1 MQLQMWICL
10 KRCGY
15 NNEGCGYI
23 QKDVDITYNKKDVDV
38 LKMLFVTKTPQP
50 LRIASIDHRAY
61 QPSTLLTIK
70 PINHQ
75 AY

>member
-23 QKDVDITYNKKDVDV
+23 QKDVDIMRKMWIEKKG
-38 LKMLFVTKTPQP
+38 TQE
-50 LRIASIDHRAY
+50 SW
-61 QPSTLLTIK
+61 
-70 PINHQ
+70 
-75 AY
+75 